1 MGNRPIPADSDTVSD
16 SELTFPTLT
25 LDEPPPW
32 QWPMPPA
39 GARRF
44 AEPPA
49 LGVPQPCRIETQTGL
64 KLQGSMIDFDPAKRR
79 LQFRAA
85 SGSADASLPF
95 AGVRRLMLTAPLQP
109 ARRAA
114 DAPRERLPPAAQERD
129 YTLQLVG
136 HATVAPLTGRTAGH
150 VLAGEGLYLF
160 SPADEDGALCRVFV
174 PRSAYSRCEFGPSA
188 EELAARHWIA
198 SPAKLVEAL
207 EQQERAGLQPLGQAV
222 LALGLLTPAQLE
234 RALQRANGKAAL
246 GETLVES
253 GLVSRGDLQTAL
265 AHKMGFPLVDLE
277 RFPLDPQALA
287 LLPRRLAISH
297 RVLPLMLDK
306 ERLIV
311 AVDRPGRVLK
321 LRQLD
326 AYAQMP
332 IVPALA
338 LKSQILLALNRQAG
352 EGWNLNVSER
362 ANFFATTL

>member
-1 MGNRPIPADSDTVSD
+1 MSDSD
-16 SELTFPTLT
+16 LTFPTLT

-44 AEPPA
+44 APAPA
-49 LGVPQPCRIETQTGL
+49 LASAQPCQIETQTGL
-64 KLQGSMIDFDPAKRR
+64 KLHGAMLDFDPSKRR

-85 SGSADASLPF
+85 SGGTDASLAF
-95 AGVRRLMLTAPLQP
+95 AGVRRLTLTDPLLP
-109 ARRAA
+109 AARVA
-114 DAPRERLPPAAQERD
+114 DAPKERLPPAAQERD
-129 YTLQLVG
+129 YTLQQVG
-136 HATVAPLTGRTAGH
+136 NATVVPLTGRTAGH
-150 VLAGEGLYLF
+150 VLAAEGLYLF
-160 SPADEDGALCRVFV
+160 SPAQDDGALCRVFV
-174 PRSAYSRCEFGPSA
+174 PRTAYSRCEFGPSA

-198 SPAKLVEAL
+198 SPAKLIEAL
-207 EQQERAGLQPLGQAV
+207 EQQERAPVLPLGQAL
-222 LALGLLTPAQLE
+222 LALGLLTQTQLDRVLR
-234 RALQRANGKAAL
+234 RADGKTAL
-246 GETLVES
+246 GETLVDS

-265 AHKMGFPLVDLE
+265 AHKMGFPLVDLD

-297 RVLPLMLDK
+297 RVLPLLLDK

-326 AYAQMP
+326 AYAQLP

-338 LKSQILLALNRQAG
+338 LKSQILVALNRQSG
-352 EGWNLNVSER
+352 DGWNLNVSER
-362 ANFFATTL
+362 VNFFATTI

>member
-1 MGNRPIPADSDTVSD
+1 
-16 SELTFPTLT
+16 
-25 LDEPPPW
+25 
-32 QWPMPPA
+32 
-39 GARRF
+39 
-44 AEPPA
+44 
-49 LGVPQPCRIETQTGL
+49 
-64 KLQGSMIDFDPAKRR
+64 
-79 LQFRAA
+79 
-85 SGSADASLPF
+85 
-95 AGVRRLMLTAPLQP
+95 
-109 ARRAA
+109 
-114 DAPRERLPPAAQERD
+114 
-129 YTLQLVG
+129 
-136 HATVAPLTGRTAGH
+136 
-150 VLAGEGLYLF
+150 
-160 SPADEDGALCRVFV
+160 VFV